1 MWINRAHFI
10 VIYFRINRFRLPIV
24 IPAFII
30 NSLIS
35 EIVDLVNFFTFF
47 NRKITKGAS
56 LIENSVYSM
65 CDFKQYD
72 FVDIDIASKEDNDKV
87 RIKICTR

>member
-10 VIYFRINRFRLPIV
+10 VINIRVNRFRLPIV
-24 IPAFII
+24 VPTFII

-47 NRKITKGAS
+47 NRKITKGAN
-56 LIENSVYSM
+56 LIEDSVYSM
-65 CDFKQYD
+65 CDFKKFD
-72 FVDIDIASKEDNDKV
+72 FVDITAASKEDNDKV